1 MTSPLRRVL
10 MLQRSVA
17 RTARW
22 CSPMQAA
29 ARPLRPSVTAM
40 CPPSRSYSDAAAA
53 EEVSPLPSSGA
64 VDPKIRAI
72 VDDISKLTLIEV
84 ASLCTVLK
92 EELNIADA
100 APVAIAG
107 PAAAAVEE
115 EAPEEDA
122 GPQMVKVTLTAF
134 ADDKKVKLIKEV
146 KATLSPHDPK
156 FNLAGAKKFVESLPN
171 TVREDISKE
180 EGEKL
185 KEALEKAGGTVTIE

>member
-1 MTSPLRRVL
+1 MASPLRRVL

-40 CPPSRSYSDAAAA
+40 CSPSRSYSDAAAA
-53 EEVSPLPSSGA
+53 EEASPLPSSGA

-84 ASLCTVLK
+84 ADLCAVLK

-107 PAAAAVEE
+107 PAAAGVEE

-134 ADDKKVKLIKEV
+134 
-146 KATLSPHDPK
+146 
-156 FNLAGAKKFVESLPN
+156 
-171 TVREDISKE
+171 
-180 EGEKL
+180 
-185 KEALEKAGGTVTIE
+185 